1 MEQKKRQ
8 FRELSDQT
16 KEKISNSTRGKAKS
30 TQHKQNIS
38 QGMMRYW
45 ETVPNKPQP
54 LSGETP
60 T

>member
-8 FRELSDQT
+8 FRQLSDET

-30 TQHKQNIS
+30 AQHKQNIS